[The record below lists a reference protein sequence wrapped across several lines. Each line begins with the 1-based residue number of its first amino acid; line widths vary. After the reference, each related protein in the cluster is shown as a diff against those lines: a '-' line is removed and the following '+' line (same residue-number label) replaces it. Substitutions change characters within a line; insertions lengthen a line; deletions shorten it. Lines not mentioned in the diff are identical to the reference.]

1 LPGGLRIIIVEDE
14 PLTRASLVAF
24 FAKDGHWVRPAS
36 CVASCRAALSQ
47 EPADIVLLDIGLP
60 GEDGISY
67 ARELRASATCGVI
80 MVSREDEVATRIAA
94 LDAGADDYV
103 TKPIDFD
110 ELAARVR
117 SVVRRRAS
125 ACRTRLA
132 IGHLT
137 LDLDARTVAADGAP
151 VTLSRGEF
159 DLLCKLAEADGKI
172 VSREALSAV
181 VSRGEGDLR
190 SVDALV
196 SRLRRKL
203 GSPDGELMIA
213 TAPGFGYRLAALV
226 REAG

>member
-1 LPGGLRIIIVEDE
+1 MPQRLRIVVVEDE

-24 FAKDGHWVRPAS
+24 LSDQGHRVRPAS
-36 CVASCRAALSQ
+36 CVAACRAALAL

-60 GEDGISY
+60 GEDGVSY
-67 ARELRASATCGVI
+67 ARELHTAADCGVI
-80 MVSREDEVATRIAA
+80 MVSQESRPATRIGA

-103 TKPIDFD
+103 TKPVDFH

-117 SVVRRRAS
+117 SLARRR
-125 ACRTRLA
+125 RPRHGRLA
-132 IGHLT
+132 VGEILV
-137 LDLDARTVAADGAP
+137 DLESRTVTRAGLPA
-151 VTLSRGEF
+151 VLSRGEF
-159 DLLCKLAEADGKI
+159 DLLAKLAEADGKI

-203 GSPDGELMIA
+203 AVSDGVGLIA
-213 TAPGFGYRLAALV
+213 TAPGFGYRLAIPV
-226 REAG
+226 RHDA